1 MNLEQIKNLYTEEEI
16 KKIKENSREIY
27 MRAGEDLSNVV
38 INLEKLRRQGKLNCY
53 VNFNGKKI
61 YSLDVTMNSA
71 YKEVLGCSRR
81 TSLKREKKWKQQ
93 SEDLEKQWDKEAEEK
108 LSYWISE
115 GEKYIHPE
123 KKDNWKNTC
132 VIHSKS
138 DYYGLEVEYAITVMK
153 MLNDGIDFEVIKE
166 TIKNQGHSGRSYAL
180 MMDIVLNYSNNGPYF
195 YRYCNK
201 GNMNKYDIKYV
212 AKIKQLNKKLDNGE
226 KYIDACKSLVD
237 KQIMNISIENKLYRK
252 SFNGVILVNND
263 FTFEG
268 IVNENDEENYIS
280 GVINNGIVHYIIMG
294 SVLPNTSTVI
304 KNNNEFI
311 GISAYYVG
319 NQKIYNGEVTVSL
332 KDADVLFYNKICLE
346 YDIHKMKK
354 YFSKAMKSVFK
365 QYVNDIESSI
375 SSDLETIKQNL
386 FDRFNNSLNMR
397 IDSLNSNS
405 KVLEKTNN

>member
-71 YKEVLGCSRR
+71 YKEVLGCTRE
-81 TSLKREKKWKQQ
+81 TWLKREKKWKQQ

-108 LSYWISE
+108 LPYWISE

-132 VIHSKS
+132 VVHSKG
-138 DYYGLEVEYAITVMK
+138 DYHGLEVEYAITVMK
-153 MLNDGIDFEVIKE
+153 MLNDGIDFETIKE
-166 TIKNQGHSGRSYAL
+166 NIKNQGHSGRSYAL

-212 AKIKQLNKKLDNGE
+212 AKMKQLNKKLDKGE

-237 KQIMNISIENKLYRK
+237 KQVMNISIENKSYRR

-280 GVINNGIVHYIIMG
+280 GVINNEIVHYIIMG
-294 SVLPNTSTVI
+294 SVLPNTSTAI
-304 KNNNEFI
+304 KNNDEFI
-311 GISAYYVG
+311 GISKYYV
-319 NQKIYNGEVTVSL
+319 NNRNIYNGEVTFSM
-332 KDADVLFYNKICLE
+332 KNSEMLFYDEISLE
-346 YDIHKMKK
+346 YNIHKMKK
-354 YFSKAMKSVFK
+354 YFSQAMKSVFNI
-365 QYVNDIESSI
+365 YLNDIESI
-375 SSDLETIKQNL
+375 VSSDIETIKQDL
-386 FDRFNNSLNMR
+386 LDRFNNSLNIR
-397 IDSLNSNS
+397 IDNLNSNS
-405 KVLEKTNN
+405 KILEKVKK

>member
-1 MNLEQIKNLYTEEEI
+1 MNLEQIKNLYSEEEI
-16 KKIKENSREIY
+16 KKIKDNSREIY
-27 MRAGEDLSNVV
+27 MPAGEDLSNVV

-53 VNFNGKKI
+53 VNFNGKKL

-71 YKEVLGCSRR
+71 YKEVLGCTRR
-81 TSLKREKKWKQQ
+81 TFLKREKKWKQQ

-108 LSYWISE
+108 LPYWISE

-123 KKDNWKNTC
+123 KKDNWKKTC

-138 DYYGLEVEYAITVMK
+138 DYHGLEVEYAITVMK

-212 AKIKQLNKKLDNGE
+212 AKMKQLNKKLDKGE

-237 KQIMNISIENKLYRK
+237 KQVMNISIDNKSYRR

-263 FTFEG
+263 STFEG

-280 GVINNGIVHYIIMG
+280 GVINNGIVNYIMMG

-304 KNNNEFI
+304 KNNDKFI
-311 GISAYYVG
+311 GISKYYVG
-319 NQKIYNGEVTVSL
+319 NQKIYNGEVTISL
-332 KDADVLFYNKICLE
+332 KDADVLFYNEICLE
-346 YDIHKMKK
+346 YDINKMKK

-365 QYVNDIESSI
+365 QYANNIESI
-375 SSDLETIKQNL
+375 ILSDLETMKQDL
-386 FDRFNNSLNMR
+386 LYRFNNSLNIR
-397 IDSLNSNS
+397 IDNLNSNS
-405 KVLEKTNN
+405 KILEKTNN

>member
-365 QYVNDIESSI
+365 QYVNDIEKMNN
-375 SSDLETIKQNL
+375 T
-386 FDRFNNSLNMR
+386 RF
-397 IDSLNSNS
+397 
-405 KVLEKTNN
+405 